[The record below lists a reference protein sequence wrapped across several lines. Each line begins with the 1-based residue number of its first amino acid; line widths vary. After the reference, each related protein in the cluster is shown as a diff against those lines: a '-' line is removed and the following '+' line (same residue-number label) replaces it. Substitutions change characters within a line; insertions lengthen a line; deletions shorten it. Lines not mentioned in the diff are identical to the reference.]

1 MQLLINAGI
10 FSAWKK
16 TVFSLPARSYIRP
29 RCRFLNTWLHGQH
42 HSVLRGMCFID
53 AARPDPMVLLWIWRM
68 IYVTQNNKTVP
79 NSQKN
84 APVICLNCSS
94 LLGRLCRP
102 TNTFNPNALWNLFT
116 SCLCSGSTFFF
127 FSPSVSPPR
136 PPFPWTYHWTGGF
149 PLVLILGNVYI
160 HKRSLWVLFPKI
172 KPLHSTPFMRHE
184 KNFWTFATCSSG
196 LQNVLNKYLI

>member
-1 MQLLINAGI
+1 MQLVINAGT

-16 TVFSLPARSYIRP
+16 TVFSLPARSYIRT
-29 RCRFLNTWLHGQH
+29 RHRFLNTCLHGQH

-53 AARPDPMVLLWIWRM
+53 AARPNPMVLFWIWRM

-102 TNTFNPNALWNLFT
+102 TNTFNPNAVWNFCS

-127 FSPSVSPPR
+127 SLLLCLRLVPHFHEPIIELVDFHLSSSWATFTSTSFPCECFSQKSNIS
-136 PPFPWTYHWTGGF
+136 TQ
-149 PLVLILGNVYI
+149 LILWGRRRIFGLLQLV
-160 HKRSLWVLFPKI
+160 VLDYKMF
-172 KPLHSTPFMRHE
+172 
-184 KNFWTFATCSSG
+184 
-196 LQNVLNKYLI
+196 